1 MQLVRDLWGL
11 LQATWAEWGDLYL
24 DRLIY
29 SQQSAAQQLLI
40 ALIGLAAIFV
50 VIRSFGSRNPGHHR
64 MALPAIVSRQGWSRL
79 SLSRHGALILALA
92 GLPFFLL
99 AFSDPRT
106 TLTRSET
113 TFTSRHISQ
122 RSYVSS

>member
-1 MQLVRDLWGL
+1 MQLIRDTGEVIK
-11 LQATWAEWGDLYL
+11 ATWAEWGDLYL

-64 MALPAIVSRQGWSRL
+64 MALPAIVSR
-79 SLSRHGALILALA
+79 
-92 GLPFFLL
+92 
-99 AFSDPRT
+99 PR
-106 TLTRSET
+106 
-113 TFTSRHISQ
+113 
-122 RSYVSS
+122 